1 MNIRR
6 RKLLGGVAWI
16 ALSTAGCVEGPS
28 NDPRG
33 ELDFQRITV
42 RKHSESWR
50 VTTSFDIT
58 VRKFENILVVIFD
71 DNGDRIGE
79 HRIGTVDP
87 PGLPG
92 GEKRELELDLDEFPA
107 ILSAEADAPPCDDRL
122 IDIMYWTGTDD
133 QRGRE
138 IPEGET
144 VWEDTFRECD
154 EAFPPKRVVETVQ
167 DATDR

>member
-1 MNIRR
+1 MTTIDI
-6 RKLLGGVAWI
+6 V
-16 ALSTAGCVEGPS
+16 
-28 NDPRG
+28 
-33 ELDFQRITV
+33 V
-42 RKHSESWR
+42 RE
-50 VTTSFDIT
+50 
-58 VRKFENILVVIFD
+58 FENVIIVVFNG
-71 DNGDRIGE
+71 NGDRIGE